1 MSRTFNPR
9 RLDVAAFSQAKT
21 QLSGHDSVQ
30 DYERLSKELH
40 GLATG
45 VLINWQAEGGQRRAV
60 DGGTYMA
67 LHLNASADLPL
78 TCQLCMGE
86 LVEQVTVD
94 RHFIFLADE
103 GAAAAL
109 DESSEEDDVL
119 ALSSEFDL
127 HALIEDEMLMA
138 LPLVPRHEE
147 CPEEPTLASDD
158 ADFEAALKDKA
169 KPFASLASLKGSL
182 KSK

>member
-1 MSRTFNPR
+1 MSRNFNPR
-9 RLDVAAFSQAKT
+9 RLDVAALSQAKA
-21 QLSGHDSVQ
+21 QVSGHDSVQ

-40 GLATG
+40 GPAPG
-45 VLINWQAEGGQRRAV
+45 VSIDWQAVGGQRRAV
-60 DGGTYMA
+60 DGGTYLA

-86 LVEQVTVD
+86 IIEPVTVD

-103 GAAAAL
+103 EAAASL

-127 HALIEDEMLMA
+127 QALVEDEMLMA
-138 LPLVPRHEE
+138 LPLVPRHEQ
-147 CPEEPTLASDD
+147 CPDEPILASDD
-158 ADFEAALKDKA
+158 ADFEAALNDKP
-169 KPFASLASLKGSL
+169 KPFASLAALKGSL

>member
-1 MSRTFNPR
+1 MSRIFNAR
-9 RLDVAAFSQAKT
+9 RLDVAAFSQAKA
-21 QLSGHDSVQ
+21 QLSGHDPVQ
-30 DYERLSKELH
+30 NYERLSNELH
-40 GLATG
+40 GPAPG
-45 VLINWQAEGGQRRAV
+45 VLIDWQAEGGQRRAV
-60 DGGTYMA
+60 DGGTYVA
-67 LHLNASADLPL
+67 LHLNAGADLPL

-86 LVEQVTVD
+86 IIEPVTVD
-94 RHFIFLADE
+94 RHFLFLADE
-103 GAAAAL
+103 DAAASL

-127 HALIEDEMLMA
+127 QALIEDEMLMA
-138 LPLVPRHEE
+138 LPLVPRHEQ
-147 CPEEPTLASDD
+147 CPEAPTLASDD